1 MRVFSFDV
9 NQGSCGDLLRLGVLR
24 RILRLLASGQC
35 RGIFAAP
42 PCTTYSCARKPAL
55 RSWLRPRGVDGLVGE
70 ERRRVLEANRLI
82 DHLVIILDRASLL
95 EVPWMVENPQSS
107 LLWRER
113 AFRRL
118 RCDPQAQ
125 MVNTHLCGF
134 GSPWRKPT
142 SLLCCR
148 MVAPERLRKTCSM
161 KAPSCVC
168 SFSGKPHITLRGRD
182 PQGMSWTRRA
192 QEYSPTFSR
201 ELAKI
206 VVDSAWCREFG
217 DRVSAAG

>member
-95 EVPWMVENPQSS
+95 EVPGWWRTPNPAFCGVSVLSGACDVIRKRRWSTHICAVSGLPGGS
-107 LLWRER
+107 LLRFFAAAW
-113 AFRRL
+113 L
-118 RCDPQAQ
+118 RQ
-125 MVNTHLCGF
+125 
-134 GSPWRKPT
+134 
-142 SLLCCR
+142 
-148 MVAPERLRKTCSM
+148 
-161 KAPSCVC
+161 
-168 SFSGKPHITLRGRD
+168 RD
-182 PQGMSWTRRA
+182 F
-192 QEYSPTFSR
+192 E
-201 ELAKI
+201 KH
-206 VVDSAWCREFG
+206 
-217 DRVSAAG
+217 AA